1 MNSFNREQYLK
12 QLRIYYSGDR
22 NDTEQF
28 LEEMSDSLDCYL
40 KEHPSATT
48 VEIFHHFGHPKELE
62 EQYEEAVAAQ
72 HREHKKQFSKTVI
85 IAIFAAC
92 LLILGAFI
100 LHSCEMLN
108 EVNGHAEVI
117 IKEKEIKNEK
127 PDNPSPSIIL
137 PSDNPQI
144 RIID

>member
-12 QLRIYYSGDR
+12 QLRMYYSGDR

-48 VEIFHHFGHPKELE
+48 MEIFHHFGHPKELE

-72 HREHKKQFSKTVI
+72 HKEHKKKFFKTVI

-100 LHSCEMLN
+100 LHSCEILN
-108 EVNGHAEVI
+108 EVNGHSEVI
-117 IKEKEIKNEK
+117 LKEKEIKNEK

-137 PSDNPQI
+137 PSDKPQI

>member
-12 QLRIYYSGDR
+12 QLRMYYSGDR

-72 HREHKKQFSKTVI
+72 HREHKKKFFKTVI

-100 LHSCEMLN
+100 LHSCEILN
-108 EVNGHAEVI
+108 EVNGHSEVI

>member
-12 QLRIYYSGDR
+12 QLRMYYSGDR

-48 VEIFHHFGHPKELE
+48 AEIFHHFGHPKELE

-100 LHSCEMLN
+100 LHSCEILN

>member
-12 QLRIYYSGDR
+12 QLRMYYSGDR

-92 LLILGAFI
+92 LLIWGAFI
-100 LHSCEMLN
+100 LHSCEILN
-108 EVNGHAEVI
+108 EVMDI
-117 IKEKEIKNEK
+117 PK
-127 PDNPSPSIIL
+127 
-137 PSDNPQI
+137 
-144 RIID
+144 

>member
-12 QLRIYYSGDR
+12 QLRMYYSGDR

-62 EQYEEAVAAQ
+62 ELYEEAVAAQ

-100 LHSCEMLN
+100 LHSCEILN

>member
-12 QLRIYYSGDR
+12 QLRMYYSGDR

-72 HREHKKQFSKTVI
+72 HREHKKKFFKTVI

-92 LLILGAFI
+92 LLIMGAFI
-100 LHSCEMLN
+100 LHSCEILN
-108 EVNGHAEVI
+108 EVNGHSEVI

>member
-12 QLRIYYSGDR
+12 QLRMYYSGDR

-72 HREHKKQFSKTVI
+72 HREHKKKFFKTVI

-100 LHSCEMLN
+100 LHSREILN
-108 EVNGHAEVI
+108 EVNGHSEVI

>member
-12 QLRIYYSGDR
+12 QLRMYYSGDR

-48 VEIFHHFGHPKELE
+48 AEIFHHFGHPKELE

-100 LHSCEMLN
+100 LHSCEILN
-108 EVNGHAEVI
+108 EVNGHSEVI

>member
-1 MNSFNREQYLK
+1 MNAFNREQYLK
-12 QLRIYYSGDR
+12 QLRMYYSGDR

-72 HREHKKQFSKTVI
+72 HKEHKKQFSKTVI

-100 LHSCEMLN
+100 LHSCEILN
-108 EVNGHAEVI
+108 EVNGHSEVI
-117 IKEKEIKNEK
+117 LKEKEIKNEK

>member
-12 QLRIYYSGDR
+12 QLRMYYSGDR

-48 VEIFHHFGHPKELE
+48 AEIFHHFGHPKELE

-85 IAIFAAC
+85 IAIFATC

-100 LHSCEMLN
+100 LHSCEILN

>member
-12 QLRIYYSGDR
+12 QLRMYYSGDR

-48 VEIFHHFGHPKELE
+48 AEIFQHFGHPKELE

-72 HREHKKQFSKTVI
+72 HLEHKKQFFKTVI

-108 EVNGHAEVI
+108 EEEA
-117 IKEKEIKNEK
+117 KDAK
-127 PDNPSPSIIL
+127 PDNYSRTKNV
-137 PSDNPQI
+137 PSDEP
-144 RIID
+144 RVHIIE

>member
-12 QLRIYYSGDR
+12 QLRMYYSGDR

-72 HREHKKQFSKTVI
+72 HKEHKKKFFKTVI

-100 LHSCEMLN
+100 LHSCEILN
-108 EVNGHAEVI
+108 EVNGHSEVI
-117 IKEKEIKNEK
+117 LKEKEIKNEK

-137 PSDNPQI
+137 PSDKPQI

>member
-1 MNSFNREQYLK
+1 MNAFNREQYLK
-12 QLRIYYSGDR
+12 QLRMYYSGDR

>member
-12 QLRIYYSGDR
+12 QLRMYYPGDR

-48 VEIFHHFGHPKELE
+48 MEIFHHFGHPKELE

-72 HREHKKQFSKTVI
+72 HKEHKKKFFKTVI

-100 LHSCEMLN
+100 LHSCEILN
-108 EVNGHAEVI
+108 EVNGHSEVI
-117 IKEKEIKNEK
+117 LKEKEIKNEK

-137 PSDNPQI
+137 PSDKPQI

>member
-12 QLRIYYSGDR
+12 QLRMYYSGDR

-48 VEIFHHFGHPKELE
+48 AEIFHHFGHPKELE
-62 EQYEEAVAAQ
+62 EQYEEAVSAQ
-72 HREHKKQFSKTVI
+72 HREHKKQFFKTVI

-100 LHSCEMLN
+100 LHSCEILN
-108 EVNGHAEVI
+108 EVNGHAVESLHI
-117 IKEKEIKNEK
+117 ETT
-127 PDNPSPSIIL
+127 PSPQAASHQSILHITE
-137 PSDNPQI
+137 
-144 RIID
+144 

>member
-12 QLRIYYSGDR
+12 QLRMYYSGDR

>member
-12 QLRIYYSGDR
+12 QLRMYYSGDR

-48 VEIFHHFGHPKELE
+48 MEIFHHFGHPKELE
-62 EQYEEAVAAQ
+62 EQYEEAVAVQ
-72 HREHKKQFSKTVI
+72 HKEHKKKFFKTVI

-100 LHSCEMLN
+100 LHSCEILN
-108 EVNGHAEVI
+108 EVNGHSEVI
-117 IKEKEIKNEK
+117 LKEKEIKNEK

-137 PSDNPQI
+137 PSDKPQI

>member
-12 QLRIYYSGDR
+12 QLRMYYSGDR
-22 NDTEQF
+22 NNTEQF

-72 HREHKKQFSKTVI
+72 HREHKKKFFKTVI

-100 LHSCEMLN
+100 LHSCEILN
-108 EVNGHAEVI
+108 EVNGHSEVI

>member
-1 MNSFNREQYLK
+1 MNAFNREQYLK
-12 QLRIYYSGDR
+12 QLRMYYSGDR

-48 VEIFHHFGHPKELE
+48 MEIFHHFGHPKELE

-72 HREHKKQFSKTVI
+72 HKEHKKKFFKTVI

-100 LHSCEMLN
+100 LHSCEILN
-108 EVNGHAEVI
+108 EVNGHSEVI

>member
-1 MNSFNREQYLK
+1 MNAFNREQYLK
-12 QLRIYYSGDR
+12 QLRMYYSGDR

-72 HREHKKQFSKTVI
+72 HKEHKKQFSKTVI

-100 LHSCEMLN
+100 LHSCEILN
-108 EVNGHAEVI
+108 DVNGHSEVI
-117 IKEKEIKNEK
+117 LKEKEIKNEK

>member
-12 QLRIYYSGDR
+12 QLRMYYSGDR

-48 VEIFHHFGHPKELE
+48 AEIFHHFGHPKELE

-72 HREHKKQFSKTVI
+72 HKEHKKKFFKTVI

>member
-12 QLRIYYSGDR
+12 QLRMYYSGDR

-48 VEIFHHFGHPKELE
+48 AEIFHHFGHPKELE

-72 HREHKKQFSKTVI
+72 HREHKKHFSKTVI

-100 LHSCEMLN
+100 LHSCEILN

>member
-12 QLRIYYSGDR
+12 QLRMYYSGDR

-48 VEIFHHFGHPKELE
+48 MEIFHHFGHPKELE

-72 HREHKKQFSKTVI
+72 HKEHKKKFFKTVI

-100 LHSCEMLN
+100 LHSCEILN
-108 EVNGHAEVI
+108 EVNGHSEVI
-117 IKEKEIKNEK
+117 LKEKEIKNEK

-137 PSDNPQI
+137 PSDKPQI
-144 RIID
+144 RIIN

>member
-12 QLRIYYSGDR
+12 QLRMYYSGDR

-48 VEIFHHFGHPKELE
+48 MEIFHHFGHPKELE

-72 HREHKKQFSKTVI
+72 HKEHKKKFFKTVI

-100 LHSCEMLN
+100 LHSCEILN
-108 EVNGHAEVI
+108 EVNGHSEVI

>member
-12 QLRIYYSGDR
+12 QLRMYYSGDR

-48 VEIFHHFGHPKELE
+48 AEIFHHFGHPKELE

-85 IAIFAAC
+85 IAIFATC

-100 LHSCEMLN
+100 LHSCEILN
-108 EVNGHAEVI
+108 EVNGYAEVI

>member
-12 QLRIYYSGDR
+12 QLRMYYSGDR

-48 VEIFHHFGHPKELE
+48 AEIFHHFGHPKELE

-72 HREHKKQFSKTVI
+72 LREHKKQFSKTVI

-100 LHSCEMLN
+100 LHSCEILN

>member
-12 QLRIYYSGDR
+12 QLRMYYSGDR

-72 HREHKKQFSKTVI
+72 HREHKKQFFKTVI

>member
-12 QLRIYYSGDR
+12 QLRMYYSGDR

-48 VEIFHHFGHPKELE
+48 AEIFHHFGHPKELE

>member
-12 QLRIYYSGDR
+12 QLRMYYSGDR

-48 VEIFHHFGHPKELE
+48 MEIFHHFGHPKELE

-72 HREHKKQFSKTVI
+72 HREHKKKFFKTVI

-100 LHSCEMLN
+100 LHSCEILN
-108 EVNGHAEVI
+108 EVNGHSEVI
-117 IKEKEIKNEK
+117 LKEKEIKNEK

-137 PSDNPQI
+137 PSDKPQI